1 MSLRQHIWVHVSLL
15 SQVIEHFLY
24 ILFPGVTFVP
34 KGPGEHLIR
43 IKINGK
49 EIPESPISVM
59 IEPAE
64 PENAVN
70 SPCDVPLDIPGLNLP
85 EDLPKLTA
93 TLKRPGSNREEPVEP
108 KVTSDGNL
116 SVSFVPK
123 SPGEH
128 LITVKKRGRPVPG
141 SPFSVMI
148 TAPEPKSEIGRPTN
162 VPLENIPAK
171 DLPKLDAGLL
181 RPKSTV
187 EEPVPIKKT
196 SDDNLYVPFI
206 PHEAGPHKINVRKDG
221 KPVPDSPYIVDVPS
235 KDVVDGAQPVEEVH
249 PVGKACDVGL
259 DIPGVKLPDDF
270 KKLTATLQRPKSKK
284 EEPVN
289 LELNPDNTLGKILK
303 RLDIHLDPRVYFS
316 LQKVFTYH
324 KHIFKFGIFCKRVD
338 YVIKRKN

>member
-1 MSLRQHIWVHVSLL
+1 M
-15 SQVIEHFLY
+15 FY
-24 ILFPGVTFVP
+24 ILFAGVTFVP

-43 IKINGK
+43 IKKDGK
-49 EIPESPISVM
+49 EIPESPVSVM
-59 IEPAE
+59 IESAE

-93 TLKRPGSNREEPVEP
+93 TLKRPGSNKEVPVEP

-148 TAPEPKSEIGRPTN
+148 TAPEPTNEIGKPSN

-171 DLPKLDAGLL
+171 DLPKLDAGLI
-181 RPKSTV
+181 RPNSKV

-206 PHEAGPHKINVRKDG
+206 PHEEGPHKINVRKDG
-221 KPVPDSPYIVDVPS
+221 KPVPDSPYVVDVPPKS
-235 KDVVDGAQPVEEVH
+235 EEQPVEEVY
-249 PVGKACDVGL
+249 PMNRPCDVGM
-259 DIPGVKLPDDF
+259 DIPSVNLPDDF
-270 KKLTATLQRPKSKK
+270 KKLTATLQRPGSTK
-284 EEPVN
+284 EEPVD
-289 LELNPDNTLGKILK
+289 LELNPDNTLGE
-303 RLDIHLDPRVYFS
+303 YS
-316 LQKVFTYH
+316 LQ
-324 KHIFKFGIFCKRVD
+324 
-338 YVIKRKN
+338 